1 MWDLMS
7 GRAGVSVWV
16 VGDGV
21 DDDGVL
27 HDSGGLL
34 FVAEAY
40 RIISVFVLGSIFP
53 YVQIL

>member
-1 MWDLMS
+1 MS